1 MLDLSLINNDELFE
15 VKLIDGRI
23 LHLKRPTQSLQS
35 FLIILLDN
43 NNLKDSEML
52 DSIFKAFTRILNRN
66 EEGIAFNAED
76 LAEEYGVEVAAIVIN
91 DYFTYWNEKTKV
103 DFQ

>member
-1 MLDLSLINNDELFE
+1 MLDLSFINNDELFE

-35 FLIILLDN
+35 FLMILLDN

-76 LAEEYGVEVAAIVIN
+76 LAEEYGAEVAAIVIN